1 MRFPVGK
8 TSPRTKQLRS
18 FFFRI
23 TQKTHEDV
31 FVAVL
36 VRGREINV
44 SWDYD

>member
-8 TSPRTKQLRS
+8 TFPRTKQLRS
-18 FFFRI
+18 FFFCI

-31 FVAVL
+31 FVAKL
-36 VRGREINV
+36 VRGWEINV